1 MSKVWIHNLLK
12 RGRLTHSV
20 GILAR
25 LYDKFESPET
35 IIWTPESTTD
45 RRSSWVAQKAKVG
58 WEKLVVDSLRRE
70 PFAPEW
76 KEWMC
81 LGSWQRHFPVQS
93 NPCLFV
99 LRPSAHNKYTAVR
112 KTHRIDTRK
121 PDPCL
126 SPWALNNASE

>member
-76 KEWMC
+76 KGWMC
-81 LGSWQRHFPVQS
+81 LGSWQRHFPV
-93 NPCLFV
+93 
-99 LRPSAHNKYTAVR
+99 
-112 KTHRIDTRK
+112 
-121 PDPCL
+121 
-126 SPWALNNASE
+126 